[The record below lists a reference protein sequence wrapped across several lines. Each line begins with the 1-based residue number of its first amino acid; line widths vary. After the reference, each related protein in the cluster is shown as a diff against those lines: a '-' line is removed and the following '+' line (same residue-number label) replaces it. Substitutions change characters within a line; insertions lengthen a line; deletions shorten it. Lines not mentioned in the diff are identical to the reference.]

1 MICKKYN
8 LFWIHISLKLTITHR
23 DRKKIR
29 LLKHLMKS
37 KNDLHK
43 LNNRLCFWTVSY
55 THLTAKKA
63 LRFTGHTALAVENA
77 FIRRFDAGHADNRHW
92 QLQLKRTQ
100 DQNGGFHT
108 KMHFVRTD
116 VPQLQKS
123 RGVIHKAVSFR
134 HRISGD
140 IPSLTKHL
148 QSQQPKTKKAI
159 VAKAAAQG
167 AWADVKL
174 TAKAGINTA
183 LAAETTALTIKDI
196 GWCEVKRKIAYKYQR
211 DVSNVDDANHG
222 LLASGKIV
230 KDAVVGF
237 QRFQRQKVTL
247 KQERQRLSLI
257 HI

>member
-1 MICKKYN
+1 MAESFGEKCN
-8 LFWIHISLKLTITHR
+8 RHWHLQFQRNADSSGKLHTQARFVRIENPTVGEYHGVLHRINSMHHRITGDTPTILP
-23 DRKKIR
+23 D
-29 LLKHLMKS
+29 S
-37 KNDLHK
+37 VA
-43 LNNRLCFWTVSY
+43 FQ
-55 THLTAKKA
+55 TAKKA

-211 DVSNVDDANHG
+211 DVSNVNDANHG
-222 LLASGKIV
+222 LLASGK
-230 KDAVVGF
+230 K
-237 QRFQRQKVTL
+237 L
-247 KQERQRLSLI
+247 L
-257 HI
+257 